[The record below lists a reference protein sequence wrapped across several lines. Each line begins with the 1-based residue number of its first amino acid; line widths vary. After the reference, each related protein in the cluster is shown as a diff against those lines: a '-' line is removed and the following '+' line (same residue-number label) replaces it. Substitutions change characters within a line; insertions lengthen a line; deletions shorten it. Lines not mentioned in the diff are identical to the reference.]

1 MKDRKTH
8 TRESQRESECV
19 CACERYKER
28 GGEREGGRGREREE
42 MRENVLCT
50 IALTARQP
58 QPLILRQHH
67 PHPHALFLAR
77 SPLSIFSSPLPHNPA
92 YAAAVPGHR
101 IRGAAERGAG
111 PCDPCPPAAC
121 PPACHPAH
129 LHVTLCGRA
138 GLGRPP
144 VCDAH
149 GAAAGVRCPPLVRAL
164 GARTHTHSCTH
175 THTHTH
181 THTQNIC
188 TQARTHAWRCCWGV
202 PSHHGEASE

>member
-1 MKDRKTH
+1 
-8 TRESQRESECV
+8 
-19 CACERYKER
+19 
-28 GGEREGGRGREREE
+28 
-42 MRENVLCT
+42 MRFSL
-50 IALTARQP
+50 QG
-58 QPLILRQHH
+58 H
-67 PHPHALFLAR
+67 
-77 SPLSIFSSPLPHNPA
+77 LSIFSSPLPHNPA

-181 THTQNIC
+181 KTYAPRHAHTHG
-188 TQARTHAWRCCWGV
+188 AAAGV
-202 PSHHGEASE
+202 CHLIMGRPANKAHMQLRVYCL